1 MKKLLAVTMFLISLP
16 VVSMATP
23 VLSMPEVHWDYGNV
37 PQQSVLTHDYWIRN
51 IGDDTLKI
59 IEVKP
64 G

>member
-1 MKKLLAVTMFLISLP
+1 MKKLLAVVMFLISWS
-16 VVSMATP
+16 VVSMAAP
-23 VLSMPEVHWDYGNV
+23 VLSMPETHWDYGIV

-51 IGDDTLKI
+51 TGDDTLKI

>member
-1 MKKLLAVTMFLISLP
+1 MKKLLAVTMFLISWP

-23 VLSMPEVHWDYGNV
+23 VLSMPETHWDYGYV

-51 IGDDTLKI
+51 TGDDTLKI
-59 IEVKP
+59 VEVRP